1 MLKLHEIEELKEQFG
16 EIVKE
21 VHVRSETRATVT
33 VDPACI
39 VDISRFLFL
48 DLHFRFIIATALETT
63 FGIEI
68 LYHFSRD
75 VSGLILNVRVVL
87 DKKNTEIESLTGLLE
102 AANWIEREM
111 HEIMGIYFKNHPNL
125 EKLISDGNWAEGV
138 YPYRES
144 DE

>member
-1 MLKLHEIEELKEQFG
+1 MYNLSVTEDLKKQFG
-16 EIVKE
+16 EN
-21 VHVRSETRATVT
+21 VRDVLVRNETRITVT

-39 VDISRFLFL
+39 VEISRFLFI
-48 DLHFRFIIATALETT
+48 DRHFRFIIATTLETI

-75 VSGLILNVRVVL
+75 ATGLILNIRVVL
-87 DKKNTEIESLTGLLE
+87 DKHKTEIESLTGMFE

-111 HEIMGIYFKNHPNL
+111 HEIMGIHFKNHPNL

-138 YPYRES
+138 FPYRNNEQ
-144 DE
+144 